1 MLSQEDMKR
10 ALQAYIDGFAAG
22 DAAAVSDLFAAD
34 AVIEDPVG
42 TPPVHGRPA
51 IDEFY
56 ANAIAAGS
64 KLTLDGPIRGSHGNQ
79 AAMAFTVEVPAM
91 NMRIR
96 AIDVMTFGEDGK
108 VVEMRALWG
117 PDDIES

>member
-1 MLSQEDMKR
+1 MPTQEQMK
-10 ALQAYIDGFAAG
+10 AVLQAYVDGF
-22 DAAAVSDLFAAD
+22 DAADPGAVSGLFADD

-42 TPPVHGRPA
+42 TPPIQGRAA

-56 ANAIAAGS
+56 VNAMAVGT
-64 KLTLDGPIRGSHGNQ
+64 KLTLDGPIRGSHGDK

-91 NMRIR
+91 GMRIH

-108 VVEMRALWG
+108 VTRMEALWG
-117 PDDIES
+117 PDDIEQ

>member
-1 MLSQEDMKR
+1 MPTQDHMKA

-22 DAAAVSDLFAAD
+22 DAAAVSALFADD
-34 AVIEDPVG
+34 AEIEDPVG
-42 TPPVHGRPA
+42 HAPVQGRAA

-56 ANAIAAGS
+56 KNAIDIGT
-64 KLTLDGPIRGSHGNQ
+64 KLLLDGPIRGSHGAR
-79 AAMAFTVEVPAM
+79 AAMAFTVDVPAM

-96 AIDVMTFGEDGK
+96 AIDVMTFNDDGEIIK
-108 VVEMRALWG
+108 MEAFWG